1 MWFIVSL
8 GLVVLVAFLYACVVL
23 SNEILGVERTKVWIW
38 AVPKGLVYGVRW
50 FFRALLLMPLPS
62 EVDQGAGRRLQ
73 VPSQSRPAVVL
84 RSPPRA
90 VVHRERRTA
99 QPSRGEFGGREA
111 IQLLGAACLV
121 AKVFGWLDV
130 DGLEE
135 VEGVGELEGADALT
149 AGELPPNPG
158 DHYVDPYVRDGQ
170 IVEGHFRTNADAT
183 DLNNYSGPHGDHFRR
198 LNGRG

>member
-1 MWFIVSL
+1 MLFIGALV
-8 GLVVLVAFLYACVVL
+8 LVVTIALAYAGFVVSEELVGAVRTRSWIRSLPSRIVL
-23 SNEILGVERTKVWIW
+23 GPVRGIREFIDPPPSTTRKLGGPPARPAANSSRRPV
-38 AVPKGLVYGVRW
+38 AVPNVAHA
-50 FFRALLLMPLPS
+50 RAQRS
-62 EVDQGAGRRLQ
+62 RCATGRDF
-73 VPSQSRPAVVL
+73 
-84 RSPPRA
+84 PR
-90 VVHRERRTA
+90 
-99 QPSRGEFGGREA
+99 FGSREA
-111 IQLLGAACLV
+111 IQLLGAAFFV
-121 AKVFGWLDV
+121 AKVVGWLDV

-135 VEGVGELEGADALT
+135 VESVGDVEGADALA